1 VAVPS
6 ISGVS
11 LRISKDAFE
20 RIDNGDESGK
30 KITDGKEGSVSLIL
44 LQASGS
50 NWTFIIVI
58 LVQDRE
64 QRSQRFRGEY
74 QYLAPIYDYKL
85 IAFTF
90 FQLKMP
96 SSDLLSAGF
105 EAPLPFSLS
114 FRLRMWAS
122 RPPSFHT
129 STVVRSLHL
138 LVSDSARTI

>member
-1 VAVPS
+1 MAVPS

-20 RIDNGDESGK
+20 RIDNGNESGK
-30 KITDGKEGSVSLIL
+30 KITDGKEDSVSLIL
-44 LQASGS
+44 LRASGS

-58 LVQDRE
+58 LAQDRE

-74 QYLAPIYDYKL
+74 QYLAPIYDYKM
-85 IAFTF
+85 ISFTF

-105 EAPLPFSLS
+105 EAPLPFSL
-114 FRLRMWAS
+114 FPLAS
-122 RPPSFHT
+122 ASACGPPG
-129 STVVRSLHL
+129 L
-138 LVSDSARTI
+138 LPYKYSSEESSSSCQ